1 LFGLVLIALIQ
12 ILIQTNKP
20 FLCSGIYGAI
30 AALFGLFL
38 GSGFVGALIGGT
50 VAFVLSSVYFW
61 LLDRFDGSF
70 WWWIIAVGGLVIG
83 PVRDYLDIAI

>member
-1 LFGLVLIALIQ
+1 MIFIRPLVLIALIQ

-30 AALFGLFL
+30 ATLFGLVL
-38 GSGFVGALIGGT
+38 GHGLVGAVVGGGI
-50 VAFVLSSVYFW
+50 AFLLSSVYFW
-61 LLDRFDGSF
+61 LLDRFDSGF

-83 PVRDYLDIAI
+83 LV

>member
-1 LFGLVLIALIQ
+1 MIFVRPLVLIALIQ

-38 GSGFVGALIGGT
+38 GGGIEGALVGGGI
-50 VAFVLSSVYFW
+50 AFVLSSVYFW
-61 LLDRFDGSF
+61 LLDRFDSGLWF
-70 WWWIIAVGGLVIG
+70 WIIAVGGLVIG
-83 PVRDYLDIAI
+83 LV

>member
-1 LFGLVLIALIQ
+1 VIFVRPMVLIALIQ

-30 AALFGLFL
+30 AAFFGLVL
-38 GSGFVGALIGGT
+38 GHGFVGALVAGGM
-50 VAFVLSSVYFW
+50 AFLLSSVYFW

-83 PVRDYLDIAI
+83 LV